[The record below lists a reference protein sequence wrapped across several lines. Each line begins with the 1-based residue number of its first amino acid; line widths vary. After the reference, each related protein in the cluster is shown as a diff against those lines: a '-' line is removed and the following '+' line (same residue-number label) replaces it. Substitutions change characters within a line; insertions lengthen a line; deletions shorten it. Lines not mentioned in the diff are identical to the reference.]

1 MANDQEGQVRDRIEV
16 ARADAG
22 RLESRLRGLSDE
34 QLAHPSA
41 CDRWTVADVAAHLA
55 FVAQFQNRMIG
66 RGLQGDD
73 SVPEAARQ
81 QGPDAPPASEMI
93 AQGALSLRERLGDGL
108 LDTFHE
114 RYQQLF
120 ELLDSMTPDDYAKPC
135 WHPRGDTSVADFV
148 DLVVNEL
155 AIHGW
160 DALSPLDA
168 DYHMAQ
174 DAVPAGLDLCSNV
187 LARMARAEPR
197 MLGPI
202 RFGFELTDGQ
212 TMPDLVIGGGRSGVN
227 ATLHTDGET
236 LILMAYG
243 RVSMGDAISSVR
255 LRVSGDEPLARD
267 LGSRLTGV

>member
-1 MANDQEGQVRDRIEV
+1 MASDQVRERIEI
-16 ARADAG
+16 ARASAE
-22 RLESRLRGLSDE
+22 RLEQRLRALSDE
-34 QLAHPSA
+34 QFSQASA
-41 CDRWTVADVAAHLA
+41 CDRWTVADVTAHLA
-55 FVAQFQNRMIG
+55 FVAQFQTRMIG
-66 RGLQGDD
+66 RGLEGDD
-73 SVPEAARQ
+73 SAPEAVRQ

-108 LDTFHE
+108 MDTFHE

-135 WHPRGDTSVADFV
+135 WHPRGDTAVSDFV

-168 DYHMAQ
+168 DYHMAP

-187 LARMARAEPR
+187 LARVARAEPR
-197 MLGPI
+197 MMGPI
-202 RFGFELTDGQ
+202 RFGFELTGAGS
-212 TMPDLVIGGGRSGVN
+212 MPDLVIGGGRSGVN

-236 LILMAYG
+236 LILMVYG
-243 RVSMGDAISSVR
+243 RVSMDNAISSGR
-255 LRVSGDEPLARD
+255 LQVSGDEPLARD